1 MKKAKRILTIL
12 LISMM
17 ATVFL
22 IGCGETERE
31 TSTSQSSDTS
41 ASDSDTST
49 SDSDTST
56 SDSDTSASDSDT
68 STVDSDASAF
78 DTYTIIFDSDGG
90 RKVQNQV
97 KQENELLEEP
107 NLSYKIVYNDGE
119 YELEG
124 WYFGEIKWD
133 FDTMTVKG
141 DMVLKA
147 RWNKVEDY
155 PKPEI

>member
-1 MKKAKRILTIL
+1 MAAT

-17 ATVFL
+17 ATFFL
-22 IGCGETERE
+22 IGCGETEQE
-31 TSTSQSSDTS
+31 TSSSQSSY
-41 ASDSDTST
+41 
-49 SDSDTST
+49 
-56 SDSDTSASDSDT
+56 TSASDSDT
-68 STVDSDASAF
+68 STVDSYVSAF

>member
-1 MKKAKRILTIL
+1 
-12 LISMM
+12 M
-17 ATVFL
+17 ATFFL
-22 IGCGETERE
+22 IGCGEAEQE
-31 TSTSQSSDTS
+31 TSSSQSS
-41 ASDSDTST
+41 
-49 SDSDTST
+49 
-56 SDSDTSASDSDT
+56 
-68 STVDSDASAF
+68 
-78 DTYTIIFDSDGG
+78 YTITFDSDGG

-133 FDTMTVKG
+133 FDTMTVEG

>member
-31 TSTSQSSDTS
+31 TSTSQSSS
-41 ASDSDTST
+41 
-49 SDSDTST
+49 
-56 SDSDTSASDSDT
+56 
-68 STVDSDASAF
+68 
-78 DTYTIIFDSDGG
+78 YTITFDSDGG
-90 RKVQNQV
+90 RKVQSQV

-107 NLSYKIVYNDGE
+107 DLAYKIVHNDGE

-133 FDTMTVKG
+133 FDTMTVEG

-147 RWNKVEDY
+147 RWNKIEDY

>member
-41 ASDSDTST
+41 TV
-49 SDSDTST
+49 
-56 SDSDTSASDSDT
+56 DSDT

>member
-1 MKKAKRILTIL
+1 MKKVRVFFIKFLWISILATFL
-12 LISMM
+12 L
-17 ATVFL
+17 T
-22 IGCGETERE
+22 GCGGVED
-31 TSTSQSSDTS
+31 STAQ
-41 ASDSDTST
+41 DSTAQ
-49 SDSDTST
+49 DSVVQD
-56 SDSDTSASDSDT
+56 
-68 STVDSDASAF
+68 STVEDSTVEDS
-78 DTYTIIFDSDGG
+78 TIQNSFTITFDSDGG

-107 NLSYKIVYNDGE
+107 DLVYKIVYNDGE

-133 FDTMTVKG
+133 FDTMTVEG

>member
-31 TSTSQSSDTS
+31 TSTSQSSYTS
-41 ASDSDTST
+41 A
-49 SDSDTST
+49 

>member
-1 MKKAKRILTIL
+1 
-12 LISMM
+12 
-17 ATVFL
+17 V
-22 IGCGETERE
+22 
-31 TSTSQSSDTS
+31 
-41 ASDSDTST
+41 
-49 SDSDTST
+49 
-56 SDSDTSASDSDT
+56 
-68 STVDSDASAF
+68 
-78 DTYTIIFDSDGG
+78 
-90 RKVQNQV
+90 
-97 KQENELLEEP
+97 LEEP

>member
-1 MKKAKRILTIL
+1 MKKRKGILIIA

-17 ATVFL
+17 ATFFL
-22 IGCGETERE
+22 TGCGEAEQE
-31 TSTSQSSDTS
+31 ASTSQSS
-41 ASDSDTST
+41 
-49 SDSDTST
+49 
-56 SDSDTSASDSDT
+56 
-68 STVDSDASAF
+68 
-78 DTYTIIFDSDGG
+78 YTITFDSDGG

>member
-31 TSTSQSSDTS
+31 TSTSQSSY
-41 ASDSDTST
+41 
-49 SDSDTST
+49 
-56 SDSDTSASDSDT
+56 TSASDSDT
-68 STVDSDASAF
+68 STVDSYVSAF

-133 FDTMTVKG
+133 FDTMKVEG

-155 PKPEI
+155 PKPEIQIRSNIYEKGL

>member
-1 MKKAKRILTIL
+1 MKKRKGILIIAL
-12 LISMM
+12 NSMM
-17 ATVFL
+17 ATFFL
-22 IGCGETERE
+22 TGCGEAEQE
-31 TSTSQSSDTS
+31 ASTSQSS
-41 ASDSDTST
+41 
-49 SDSDTST
+49 
-56 SDSDTSASDSDT
+56 
-68 STVDSDASAF
+68 
-78 DTYTIIFDSDGG
+78 YTITFDSDGG

-107 NLSYKIVYNDGE
+107 ELVYKIVHNDGE

-133 FDTMTVKG
+133 FDTMTVEG

>member
-1 MKKAKRILTIL
+1 MKKRKGILIIA

-17 ATVFL
+17 ATFFL
-22 IGCGETERE
+22 TGCGEAEQEASTSSMS
-31 TSTSQSSDTS
+31 STSQSS
-41 ASDSDTST
+41 
-49 SDSDTST
+49 
-56 SDSDTSASDSDT
+56 
-68 STVDSDASAF
+68 
-78 DTYTIIFDSDGG
+78 YTITFDSDGG

-97 KQENELLEEP
+97 KQGNELLEEP
-107 NLSYKIVYNDGE
+107 DLVYKIVHNDGE

-133 FDTMTVKG
+133 FDTMTVEG

>member
-31 TSTSQSSDTS
+31 TSTSQSSY
-41 ASDSDTST
+41 
-49 SDSDTST
+49 
-56 SDSDTSASDSDT
+56 TSASDSDT
-68 STVDSDASAF
+68 STVDSYTSTVDSCTSAF
-78 DTYTIIFDSDGG
+78 ETYTIIFDSDGG

>member
-17 ATVFL
+17 VTVFL

-31 TSTSQSSDTS
+31 TSTSQSSY
-41 ASDSDTST
+41 
-49 SDSDTST
+49 
-56 SDSDTSASDSDT
+56 TSASDSDT
-68 STVDSDASAF
+68 STVDSYTSTVDSYASAF

>member
-41 ASDSDTST
+41 TSDSDTST

-56 SDSDTSASDSDT
+56 SDSDT

>member
-1 MKKAKRILTIL
+1 MKTAKRILTIL

-31 TSTSQSSDTS
+31 TSTSQSSYTS
-41 ASDSDTST
+41 A
-49 SDSDTST
+49 

>member
-1 MKKAKRILTIL
+1 MKKRKGILIIA

-17 ATVFL
+17 ATFFL
-22 IGCGETERE
+22 TGCGEAEQEASTSSMS
-31 TSTSQSSDTS
+31 STSQSS
-41 ASDSDTST
+41 
-49 SDSDTST
+49 
-56 SDSDTSASDSDT
+56 
-68 STVDSDASAF
+68 
-78 DTYTIIFDSDGG
+78 YTITFDSDGG

-107 NLSYKIVYNDGE
+107 DLVYKIVHNDGE

-133 FDTMTVKG
+133 FDTMTVEG
-141 DMVLKA
+141 DMVLTA
-147 RWNKVEDY
+147 HWNKVEDY

>member
-31 TSTSQSSDTS
+31 TSTSQSSY
-41 ASDSDTST
+41 
-49 SDSDTST
+49 
-56 SDSDTSASDSDT
+56 TSASDSDT

-141 DMVLKA
+141 DMVLKS

>member
-1 MKKAKRILTIL
+1 MKKRKGILIIA

-17 ATVFL
+17 ATFFL
-22 IGCGETERE
+22 TGCGEAEQEVSTSSMS
-31 TSTSQSSDTS
+31 STSQSS
-41 ASDSDTST
+41 
-49 SDSDTST
+49 
-56 SDSDTSASDSDT
+56 
-68 STVDSDASAF
+68 
-78 DTYTIIFDSDGG
+78 YTITFDSDGG

-107 NLSYKIVYNDGE
+107 DLVYKIVHNDGE

-133 FDTMTVKG
+133 FDTMTVEG

>member
-41 ASDSDTST
+41 A
-49 SDSDTST
+49 

-124 WYFGEIKWD
+124 WYFGAIKWD